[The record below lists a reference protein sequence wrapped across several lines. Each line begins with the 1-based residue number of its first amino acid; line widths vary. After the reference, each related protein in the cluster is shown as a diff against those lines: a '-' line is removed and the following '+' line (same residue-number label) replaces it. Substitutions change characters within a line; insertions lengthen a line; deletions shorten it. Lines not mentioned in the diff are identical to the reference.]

1 MYIAVVS
8 VAKWPR
14 PVHIFA
20 GGDPKRV
27 TSKEGNRLCKVT
39 DVALPFDLLQGNQ
52 VIFGSISH
60 SSLVCSSS
68 GFVFCL
74 FSPDVRIVSHRK
86 KCVIID
92 PHFRKW
98 FGNNNPLRYKEGKR
112 GTKGHES
119 TLVHDKVQ
127 SWHMSWFKKLVDKG
141 FFVAVGQSNVPA
153 QSEGTAWLPDP
164 IINGACNQ
172 NVTRKPTPL
181 PRCVSKFTDFHCP
194 LEGDKKK
201 SHVVANVF
209 VCISTPA

>member
-1 MYIAVVS
+1 MYFMLILKVILKIVTTHICIYSEREEKRNEMLNKKYTYIAVVS

-92 PHFRKW
+92 PHFRKCSATTTHFAIKRKREEQRDMKVRW
-98 FGNNNPLRYKEGKR
+98 YMTRYKV
-112 GTKGHES
+112 GTCHY
-119 TLVHDKVQ
+119 
-127 SWHMSWFKKLVDKG
+127 
-141 FFVAVGQSNVPA
+141 
-153 QSEGTAWLPDP
+153 
-164 IINGACNQ
+164 
-172 NVTRKPTPL
+172 
-181 PRCVSKFTDFHCP
+181 
-194 LEGDKKK
+194 
-201 SHVVANVF
+201 
-209 VCISTPA
+209 